1 MRVCTSAYTHAPLG
15 TFLHIQVTGNMTSVV
30 RGLDRA
36 MQTMDLERV
45 REHTLDFFFFLAKI
59 MYPNTSQDICRH
71 GQI

>member
-45 REHTLDFFFFLAKI
+45 REHTLFLAKI

>member
-1 MRVCTSAYTHAPLG
+1 M
-15 TFLHIQVTGNMTSVV
+15 QVTGNMTSVV

-45 REHTLDFFFFLAKI
+45 REHTLFLAKI

>member
-45 REHTLDFFFFLAKI
+45 REHTLDFFLAKI
-59 MYPNTSQDICRH
+59 MYSNTSQDICRH